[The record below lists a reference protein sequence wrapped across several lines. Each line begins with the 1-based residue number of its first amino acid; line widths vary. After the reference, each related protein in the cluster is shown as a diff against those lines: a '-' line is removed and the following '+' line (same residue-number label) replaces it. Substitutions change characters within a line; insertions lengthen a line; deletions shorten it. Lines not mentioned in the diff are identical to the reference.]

1 MASSAVFSSLSC
13 SRSEVTPASSSES
26 AAFSVESC
34 CRSFSTEAN
43 SSVRPAFSAAS
54 ASLTFCNAPT
64 SSSNAEIS
72 LSLSTMVSSAAERS
86 ASACASTER
95 NRTTSSPSVAMRISI
110 SPRCVVMVSVW
121 LTDSRSWP
129 TSSVFRIRIMTNATR
144 KMSTTTVMMS
154 VNDGHTLSSSERPL
168 TVGET
173 LRSTKP
179 SVRVIATAC
188 YRLGSF
194 SRNPSR
200 NTWVISMRPSLLRC
214 ISSR

>member
-1 MASSAVFSSLSC
+1 MSRAAFSSLSC

-26 AAFSVESC
+26 AAFSVVSC
-34 CRSFSTEAN
+34 CRSSSTAAN
-43 SSVRPAFSAAS
+43 SSSSCAFSPAN
-54 ASLTFCNAPT
+54 ASLTFCRALT
-64 SSSNAEIS
+64 SSSNVEIS
-72 LSLSTMVSSAAERS
+72 LSLRTIVSSAAERS
-86 ASACASTER
+86 ASDCASTER
-95 NRTTSSPSVAMRISI
+95 RRTTSSPSAAMRISM
-110 SPRCVVMVSVW
+110 SLRCVVMVSVW

-129 TSSVFRIRIMTNATR
+129 TSSVFRIRMTTSATR